1 MFLVRSFDDKSQ
13 QCFLSYPEEWI
24 IKARETAWLVLTVVP
39 LLIMIGLYYRVVH
52 LLWFKNCG
60 GDSQFSSKQKVR
72 PGLLNVLKGTV
83 VQRRREGMGVGVGGG
98 VLQGNP
104 VLPAELTKRIGH
116 PKADVS
122 SVSPS
127 SDSHRRKAN
136 AHASALESFYGGQF
150 TL

>member
-1 MFLVRSFDDKSQ
+1 MIIAISWIFSLIFNLPVFLVRSFDDKSQ

-83 VQRRREGMGVGVGGG
+83 VQRRWKGVGVEGR

-127 SDSHRRKAN
+127 SDSH
-136 AHASALESFYGGQF
+136 
-150 TL
+150 

>member
-1 MFLVRSFDDKSQ
+1 MAKNEMAKLYDFSLGEVSQ

-83 VQRRREGMGVGVGGG
+83 VQRRWEGVGVGYY
-98 VLQGNP
+98 
-104 VLPAELTKRIGH
+104 KIIR
-116 PKADVS
+116 
-122 SVSPS
+122 
-127 SDSHRRKAN
+127 
-136 AHASALESFYGGQF
+136 FYR
-150 TL
+150 LN